1 VDAAPSVLILDDGEL
16 DRLQGVLEKLGADF
30 ERLTGDDIP
39 NEVMPPRDL
48 LITSGRRAMTMPH
61 VVDPPDGNAAPFW
74 VCIYDID
81 FGPLRDRLRA
91 LGVHFLIHG
100 EVDADAVRLFLLQL
114 LHRGAERRRCRRIPL
129 RCEVEL
135 EVGRDCRSV
144 ELAEISGETCR
155 FVTDRDIPGGANVT
169 VRLPTSLTG
178 GAQYDF
184 EARRI
189 RASACTLPSGEV
201 ALSIVV
207 RFVGLEPDACA
218 QLDRLLAGGQSG
230 TRVTPLAEEPL
241 MAFGEEELEAAAPHT
256 TEDPPPDP
264 WDLERDGERRSH
276 PRQVYDRRVEAL
288 RWGDDEGPRIAL
300 GKDLSLSGVR
310 IVTSSVPQVGAR
322 VTLALY
328 GGPRE
333 EPVVVDAEVVRVRG
347 AESSLRFL
355 GLDAGARRQLEN
367 LAGERPALE
376 SLQVETG
383 EPLVVARVLP
393 SAVAAER

>member
-1 VDAAPSVLILDDGEL
+1 V
-16 DRLQGVLEKLGADF
+16 
-30 ERLTGDDIP
+30 
-39 NEVMPPRDL
+39 
-48 LITSGRRAMTMPH
+48 
-61 VVDPPDGNAAPFW
+61 
-74 VCIYDID
+74 
-81 FGPLRDRLRA
+81 
-91 LGVHFLIHG
+91 
-100 EVDADAVRLFLLQL
+100 
-114 LHRGAERRRCRRIPL
+114 
-129 RCEVEL
+129 
-135 EVGRDCRSV
+135 
-144 ELAEISGETCR
+144 
-155 FVTDRDIPGGANVT
+155 NVT

-178 GAQYDF
+178 GAPYDLD
-184 EARRI
+184 ARRI
-189 RASACTLPSGEV
+189 RASACTLPSGEL

-241 MAFGEEELEAAAPHT
+241 MAFGEEELEAVAPHA

-310 IVTSSVPQVGAR
+310 IVTSSVPQVGAH

-333 EPVVVDAEVVRVRG
+333 EPVVVEAEVVRVSG

-355 GLDAGARRQLEN
+355 GLGAGARRQLEN
-367 LAGERPALE
+367 LAGERPAFE
-376 SLQVETG
+376 SLQIETG

-393 SAVAAER
+393 STVAAER